1 MLMQKSAWAEITERL
16 VSSPDESPTQS
27 SPACTFDGCFALS
40 VHGLRPRREGDFC
53 KTHKF
58 TVAIARADLLD
69 SRTVKNA
76 VSTRAGRKSAP
87 TRFGA
92 SVRINK

>member
-1 MLMQKSAWAEITERL
+1 MQKSAWAEITERL
-16 VSSPDESPTQS
+16 VSSPDESPRQRN
-27 SPACTFDGCFALS
+27 PACTFDGCFDLS
-40 VHGLRPRREGDFC
+40 VHGLRPRREGDFR

-76 VSTRAGRKSAP
+76 VSARAGRRTAH
-87 TRFGA
+87 TQFGA